1 MSHSGTPWVLS
12 LGKFKVF
19 PWCSHLGHPDE
30 LTQNLGLVGRV
41 AEGCQ
46 VLAMLESE
54 LRRVETRVTEGLG
67 TRLGELKMGGEK
79 QLSLV

>member
-1 MSHSGTPWVLS
+1 
-12 LGKFKVF
+12 
-19 PWCSHLGHPDE
+19 
-30 LTQNLGLVGRV
+30 
-41 AEGCQ
+41 
-46 VLAMLESE
+46 MLESE